1 MSITRITPLRFVD
14 SRGWF
19 SESWN
24 AARFN
29 GWGVDYDWIQDNH
42 SYSRPAGTLRGLH
55 FQREPA
61 AQTKLVRCLRGRI
74 YDVAVDIRP
83 ASPTYKQWVG
93 VELSAD
99 NGAQLLIPRGY
110 AHGFLTLEPDCE
122 VAYKVDAPYA
132 PDSDGGVAWNDP
144 EINIDWPLSVDISAP
159 CLSDKDAEL
168 PNLVNCA
175 PDFSY
180 DGIPL
185 TLRDIKQ

>member
-110 AHGFLTLEPDCE
+110 AHGLLIKSTHLMRPIQTAAWPGMTPRLTSTGRYLLTYPLHAFLIRMQ
-122 VAYKVDAPYA
+122 
-132 PDSDGGVAWNDP
+132 N
-144 EINIDWPLSVDISAP
+144 
-159 CLSDKDAEL
+159 CL
-168 PNLVNCA
+168 
-175 PDFSY
+175 
-180 DGIPL
+180 I
-185 TLRDIKQ
+185 